1 LDCSGEKGFADEES
15 TDEVLFLIKETKTF
29 YFLYTFP
36 YLLKKNVSWYYKIKV
51 VIKILVKVFFLY
63 EYISLFYLPSEK
75 YVLRNGDYEGN
86 CISFLTK
93 S

>member
-51 VIKILVKVFFLY
+51 VIKILVKSFFCMNIFHYFIYLLKNMYY
-63 EYISLFYLPSEK
+63 EMAIMKAIVIY
-75 YVLRNGDYEGN
+75 
-86 CISFLTK
+86 
-93 S
+93 